1 MKRSVLFLVCFI
13 LVDFSQTFLDKLI
26 LTMVEFNE
34 FFIKYSLY
42 ERDMTLNGTITHK
55 HELIQWITNVTD
67 KK

>member
-1 MKRSVLFLVCFI
+1 MVI

-26 LTMVEFNE
+26 FTMVEFIE

-42 ERDMTLNGTITHK
+42 ERDMTLSGRITHK
-55 HELIQWITNVTD
+55 HEMIQWITNNVTD